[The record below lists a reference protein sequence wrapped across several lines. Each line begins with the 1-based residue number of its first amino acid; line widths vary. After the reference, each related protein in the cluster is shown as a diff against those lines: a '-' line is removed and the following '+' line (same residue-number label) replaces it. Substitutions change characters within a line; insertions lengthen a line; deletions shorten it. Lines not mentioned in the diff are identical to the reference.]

1 MKLLRNSFLFLL
13 LLSITGFSASAAASA
28 TRISDFSLLDQTGK
42 HHQLS
47 WYGDQKAVVIFVQGN
62 GCPIVRNGN
71 PTLKAIRD
79 EFGEKGVT
87 FFMLNPQSQDNRASI
102 AKEAEEFAI
111 DIPILID
118 ESQLVAEELGVD
130 RTAETFIINPA
141 TREILYRGPLDD
153 RLGYET
159 QKPEAQNHY
168 LKDALNAVLAGE
180 QVVSNTPEA
189 PGCLINFPAREKH
202 AKTGIS
208 YAEDVAPILQEH
220 CVSCHH
226 DGGIGPWAMTDHT
239 MIRGWSK
246 MMKEVLLTR
255 RMPPGQI
262 DAHVGK
268 DIADA
273 ADITPEE
280 LQTLVHWIDAGA
292 EKEESSKDPLA
303 GLKFDN
309 PRYSLG
315 EPDIILQVPP
325 QTIPATGLI
334 DYRYVPVNMNLDRD
348 VWVRAVEFIPGDRQ
362 VLHHVIAYLT
372 TPASK
377 EIRGQRSDEGGRDS
391 FAGYAPGRQ
400 PDIARDNTGIL
411 IRKGSNLLLQ
421 MHYTTTG
428 KETVDATEMAIYLY
442 DEPPK
447 YVSTGEVAGQQRF
460 LVPPN
465 EKEYK
470 LEAEFLV
477 ERDAYLYSLMPHMH
491 YRGRYMSFTAYY
503 PDGTA
508 EVLLSVPKYEF
519 NWQFRYNLE
528 EPLLL
533 PAGTRLVAN
542 GAMDNS
548 TRNPANPDPGKPVR
562 YGLQTIHEMFFG
574 FIGLRYVGDTPESVL
589 GSAAGKE
596 SMAGLQA
603 QR

>member
-1 MKLLRNSFLFLL
+1 MKSLKHSLLFLL
-13 LLSITGFSASAAASA
+13 VLATAGMSTLSHAAA
-28 TRISDFSLLDQTGK
+28 TRISDFSLLDHTGK

-79 EFGEKGVT
+79 EFKDENVT
-87 FFMLNPQSQDNRASI
+87 FFMLNPQPQDNRESI
-102 AKEAEEFAI
+102 TREAEEFSF
-111 DIPILID
+111 DMPILVD
-118 ESQLVAEELGVD
+118 ESQLIAEELGVD
-130 RTAETFIINPA
+130 RTAETFIINPT

-159 QKPEAQNHY
+159 QKPEAKNHY
-168 LKDALNAVLAGE
+168 VKDALTAVLAGE
-180 QVVSNTPEA
+180 EIAGNIPEA
-189 PGCLINFPAREKH
+189 PGCLVNFPARDKHEKT
-202 AKTGIS
+202 AIS
-208 YAEDVAPILQEH
+208 YADDVAPILKEH
-220 CVSCHH
+220 CVGCHH
-226 DGGIGPWAMTDHT
+226 EGGIGPWAMTDHA
-239 MIRGWSK
+239 MVRGWSK

-262 DAHVGK
+262 DLHLSK
-268 DIADA
+268 PIANDA
-273 ADITPEE
+273 EITAEQ

-292 EKEESSKDPLA
+292 EKAEGSKDPLV
-303 GLKFDN
+303 GQTFEN
-309 PRYSLG
+309 PRFTLG
-315 EPDIILQVPP
+315 EPDIILDVPP

-334 DYRYVPVNMNLDRD
+334 DYRYVPVEMDLEKD
-348 VWVRAVEFIPGDRQ
+348 VWVRAVEFVPGDRQ

-377 EIRGQRSDEGGRDS
+377 EVRGQRRDEGDRDS

-400 PDIARDNTGIL
+400 PDQFGEDTGSL

-421 MHYTTTG
+421 MHYTTSG
-428 KETVDATEMAIYLY
+428 KETVDATQMGIYLH

-447 YVSTGEVAGQQRF
+447 YVSQGEVAGQQRF

-477 ERDAYLYSLMPHMH
+477 ERDAYLHSLMPHMH
-491 YRGRYMSFTAYY
+491 YRGRYMSFTAEY
-503 PDGTA
+503 PDGTS
-508 EVLLSVPKYEF
+508 ESLLSVPKYEF

-528 EPLLL
+528 QPLLL
-533 PAGTRLVAN
+533 PAGTKLMAY

-548 TRNPANPDPGKPVR
+548 TRNPANPDPNRPVR

-574 FIGLRYVGDTPESVL
+574 FIGLRYVGDTPETVL
-589 GSAAGKE
+589 SGKNKGDGV
-596 SMAGLQA
+596 AGL
-603 QR
+603 